1 MRKPNV
7 AYPLSVFV
15 PFLVEALKVF
25 DRRGHEVT
33 LRRTNVPDQR
43 ATSDD
48 ILQQEFNRWAEA
60 GEGEKMERHHLDIT
74 GKTIRLM
81 DLRPGDR
88 VLDLGCGSGWATR
101 LLARLVTDGP
111 EGFGQVVGVDVSD
124 EMIRQARAASKDFE
138 NILYAWGS
146 AQQIPWEENFFD
158 KMLSVESFYYYPDQ
172 DRALAELFRVMAP
185 HGRIFILINLYKD
198 NPYSLQWV
206 DKLKVPV
213 HVRSEAEYIDLLK
226 RHGFEDVEARRI
238 PDDTPTPDDYQ
249 TKSFHSLEDLRAF
262 KRIGGLLLMASKPD
276 VRTSAPGH
284 TIY

>member
-1 MRKPNV
+1 MREKQ
-7 AYPLSVFV
+7 SS
-15 PFLVEALKVF
+15 
-25 DRRGHEVT
+25 
-33 LRRTNVPDQR
+33 PDEK
-43 ATSDD
+43 
-48 ILQQEFNRWAEA
+48 LQQEFNRWAQA

-74 GKTIRLM
+74 EKTIRLM
-81 DLRPGDR
+81 DLRPGER

-101 LLARLVTDGP
+101 LLARLVGEGP

-138 NILYAWGS
+138 NILYVWGS
-146 AQQIPWEENFFD
+146 ATQIPWEENFFD

-185 HGRIFILINLYKD
+185 RGSMFILINLYKD

-213 HVRSEAEYIDLLK
+213 QVRSEAEYVELLK
-226 RHGFEDVEARRI
+226 KHAFENVEARRI
-238 PDDTPTPDDYQ
+238 SDDTPTPDNYQ
-249 TKSFHSLEDLRAF
+249 TTSFRSLDDLRAF
-262 KRIGGLLLMASKPD
+262 KKIGALLLMASKPD
-276 VRTSAPGH
+276 VRVPAPGY